1 MKLCFSWLDIIC
13 PNSRQSLGCCKLQ
26 RNSNWKY
33 EKGQEVTIKVD
44 AYKNKTFKGK
54 VDSIQRASGA
64 KSSLFPPENAVGSFV
79 KIVQR
84 IPVKITFDEEIKKDE
99 FNIVSGM
106 SVVPKVK
113 VK

>member
-1 MKLCFSWLDIIC
+1 M
-13 PNSRQSLGCCKLQ
+13 
-26 RNSNWKY
+26 
-33 EKGQEVTIKVD
+33 EKGEKLYVVD
-44 AYKNKTFKGK
+44 LES
-54 VDSIQRASGA
+54 V
-64 KSSLFPPENAVGSFV
+64 SLFPPENAVGSFV

-84 IPVKITFDEEIKKDE
+84 IPVKIVFDEEIKKDE